1 MYTDDDY
8 TDFKKVAGNHIA
20 EMCKRLYIFWLTKL
34 ALEPPKSDPEWSP
47 KPGVCAFS
55 DAPPGARYDAEYMP
69 FGNPTEND
77 SGRSFDDSGPH
88 VNPSPVNTPVR
99 PLVPGS
105 LPVSR
110 DQDQPVTDAF
120 GLLVPPLM
128 PNSGKSNNSVNV
140 RVAAGR
146 DLPPMD
152 GHGSKDG
159 EMLAPPLMSAKT
171 EEPIAPPLMGQSS
184 LSPPAMNIDQESL
197 ENPGSGNKVGSLSL
211 PAYPSPN
218 EGGLETHANNNSGNK
233 DQPPYPVPEMGSMDA
248 PPFPPALLR
257 FLNNNGHLVN
267 AQGTIAPPT
276 PDMRTPPPP
285 KELNWT

>member
-8 TDFKKVAGNHIA
+8 TDFQKVAGSHIA
-20 EMCKRLYIFWLTKL
+20 EMCKRLYIFWLTKV
-34 ALEPPKSDPEWSP
+34 ALEPPKSGDDPERSP
-47 KPGVCAFS
+47 KPNVCAFS
-55 DAPPGARYDAEYMP
+55 DAPPGARFDAEYMP
-69 FGNPTEND
+69 FGDPTEND
-77 SGRSFDDSGPH
+77 SGRSFDDGGPH
-88 VNPSPVNTPVR
+88 VNPNPVNTPVR

-110 DQDQPVTDAF
+110 DPDQPVTDAF

-128 PNSGKSNNSVNV
+128 PGSGKSNNSVNV

-146 DLPPMD
+146 DLPPMLSPEMG

-159 EMLAPPLMSAKT
+159 EMLAPPLMSGKT
-171 EEPIAPPLMGQSS
+171 DEPLAPPLMGQSS
-184 LSPPAMNIDQESL
+184 SAPPAMNIEQNPL
-197 ENPGSGNKVGSLSL
+197 ENPGSENKVGPLSL

-218 EGGLETHANNNSGNK
+218 GNNNSGNK
-233 DQPPYPVPEMGSMDA
+233 DQPSYPVPEMGSMDA

-257 FLNNNGHLVN
+257 FLNNNRPLVN